1 MRMLLVLRVTTVTG
15 NEDEQEIDNFS
26 LSSSSSLTP
35 PNEKIVTGSRV
46 TSSFAGS
53 FNSKLV
59 NKFIGMGFIKK
70 NVAKDDIFDVDNCFD
85 NLEVTNTMFD
95 VDNKCSSLM
104 SMGYTRDESSIALER
119 CGLDASL
126 AELTNFICAAQMSK
140 VTDAHCLLKKS
151 WGLSFHAL
159 ILLRKKKKK
168 KREYDYEMWKRKKQE
183 LIDNDETIRLLK
195 SNDWIWCPYNS

>member
-59 NKFIGMGFIKK
+59 NKFIGMGFIKRMLQNAK
-70 NVAKDDIFDVDNCFD
+70 LTKRIRKALEDNDGEPPLRVQKYTLDECRKWNLVWIGRNNVAPFEPD
-85 NLEVTNTMFD
+85 EVEM
-95 VDNKCSSLM
+95 
-104 SMGYTRDESSIALER
+104 
-119 CGLDASL
+119 
-126 AELTNFICAAQMSK
+126 
-140 VTDAHCLLKKS
+140 LL
-151 WGLSFHAL
+151 GFPRNHV
-159 ILLRKKKKK
+159 
-168 KREYDYEMWKRKKQE
+168 REVE
-183 LIDNDETIRLLK
+183 
-195 SNDWIWCPYNS
+195 